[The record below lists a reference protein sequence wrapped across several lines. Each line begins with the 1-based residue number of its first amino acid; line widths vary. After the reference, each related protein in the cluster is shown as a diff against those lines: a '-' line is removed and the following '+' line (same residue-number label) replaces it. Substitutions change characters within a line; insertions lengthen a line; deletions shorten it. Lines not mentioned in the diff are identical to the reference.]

1 MDLLVMLLGLIILVV
16 LGMPVC
22 FALGL
27 SSLFYLGM
35 NPDFL
40 GMLPQ
45 RIWAGANAPLMIAL
59 PLFVMAGELMNRG
72 GITQRIL
79 DFSMYLVRPIK
90 GGLGEVNVIASM
102 IFGGISG
109 SSVADTSAEGSIIIP
124 QMVKQ
129 GFSPEFASGI
139 TVATSTMGMII
150 PPSIPMLMYSVVSGA
165 SVGALFLAGLIPGV
179 LIGVTQLILVN
190 LISRINHFPRAEGS
204 FIWKDFFVNLRDGSF
219 AVLMPVFIIFSIT
232 AGIATAT
239 ESAAVA
245 VLYAFFLGLIIY
257 RELNVK
263 NILDA
268 LKRTLFNSSSIMIII
283 AYSLIFT
290 WILAFE
296 KVPDQIGSFMLD
308 LNLDKIWVLLL
319 LDAFILLV
327 GMFIDVGPALLLIS
341 PILIPV
347 MGSYG
352 VGPLQLGTIM
362 IVGLAMGLA
371 TPPIGMCLYVA
382 SKISKLPVT
391 KIFKGALPYLICN
404 FLILLLATFIPE
416 VSTWV
421 PSLFFK

>member
-1 MDLLVMLLGLIILVV
+1 MDLLVMLLGLIILVI

-35 NPDFL
+35 NPDFI

-45 RIWAGANAPLMIAL
+45 RIWSGANSPLMIAL

-79 DFSMYLVRPIK
+79 DFSMHLVRPIK

-109 SSVADTSAEGSIIIP
+109 SSVADTSALGSILIP
-124 QMVKQ
+124 QMNKQ
-129 GFSPEFASGI
+129 GFTPEFSAGI
-139 TVATSTMGMII
+139 TVASSTMGMII
-150 PPSIPMLMYSVVSGA
+150 PPSIPMLLYSTVSGA

-179 LIGVTQLILVN
+179 LIGITQLILVN
-190 LISRINHFPRAEGS
+190 VIARLNHFPRAEGS
-204 FIWKDFFVNLRDGSF
+204 FIWKEFFVNLRDGIF
-219 AVLMPVFIIFSIT
+219 AVLMPVIIVVTIT

-245 VLYAFFLGLIIY
+245 VLYALILGLFIY
-257 RELNVK
+257 RELSWK
-263 NILDA
+263 NIWDA
-268 LKRTLFNSSSIMIII
+268 IKRTIFNSSSIMIII

-296 KVPDQIGSFMLD
+296 KVPDQIGNFILD
-308 LNLDKIWVLLL
+308 LNLDKIWVLLF
-319 LDAFILLV
+319 LDAFILFV
-327 GMFIDVGPALLLIS
+327 GMFVDVGPAILLVS

-347 MGSYG
+347 MGNYG
-352 VGPLQLGTIM
+352 VSPLQLGTIL

-391 KIFKGALPYLICN
+391 RIFKGALPYLICN
-404 FLILLLATFIPE
+404 LLILLLATFIPE

-421 PSLFFK
+421 PGLLLK